1 MYYVIGSGPAGV
13 AAATALIRRG
23 ISVTMLDAGGELEP
37 EQATLAAQLGAQHP
51 EAWRAADR
59 ATLAGPLRYNSE
71 GTPLKLAFGSDFV
84 YRDVDAL
91 QPVSALGV
99 DAYRALAKGG
109 LSVLWGAA
117 VLPYSDADLSNWPVA
132 ATDLARH
139 YRSALALTGLSAQ
152 PDDLA
157 ALYPLYAE
165 PTRPLGLSAQALSIQ
180 ARMQA
185 HRRELSAR
193 QVYFGQARLAITQ
206 PPGTGATSCT
216 HCGMCLYGCPYG
228 LIYSSRMT
236 LDGLLAASPD
246 FTYRSGIV
254 VRRLREQHGGVTIEG
269 VGRATGSPERFDAE
283 RVYLAAGTLASTA
296 ILLDSLEAV
305 DQTIV
310 MGQSDHFLLPLR
322 LPGPQG
328 RPSRERLHTLSQLF
342 IEILDPQVSRHGVH
356 LQVYTYNDFYARMA
370 ADRLGPLFPLV
381 APLFDRLIGR
391 ASAIK
396 GYLHSEES
404 AGISATLRQ
413 APGAGRLEL
422 RPVPQ
427 GATDGIITRTIDL
440 MQRHRHAFGMSPVRM
455 GLRKGPPGSGVH
467 VGASFPMR
475 RQPGSFE
482 SDVMGR
488 PSGLTRVHVVDA
500 SVFPTLPPAPPT
512 LTVMANAYRIAA
524 AAGTS
529 EDPTCSG

>member
-1 MYYVIGSGPAGV
+1 MHCVIGSGPAGV
-13 AAATALIRRG
+13 AAAAALLRRG
-23 ISVTMLDAGGELEP
+23 IPVTMLDAGGALEP
-37 EQATLAAQLGAQHP
+37 DRAALAARLGAQHP
-51 EAWRAADR
+51 DAWDAADR

-84 YRDVDAL
+84 YRDGDAL

-99 DAYRALAKGG
+99 DAYRALATGG

-117 VLPYSDADLSNWPVA
+117 VLPYSDADLSDWPLSGA
-132 ATDLARH
+132 ELAPY

-152 PDDLA
+152 RDDLA
-157 ALYPLYAE
+157 SLYPLYTE
-165 PTRPLGLSAQALSIQ
+165 PTTPLGLSAQARAIQ
-180 ARMQA
+180 ARMEA
-185 HRRELSAR
+185 HRHELGTSR
-193 QVYFGQARLAITQ
+193 VHFGQARLAITQ
-206 PPGTGATSCT
+206 PPGANTGCT

-236 LDGLLAASPD
+236 LEGELATSPD
-246 FTYRSGIV
+246 FTYRPGV
-254 VRRLREQHGGVTIEG
+254 LVRRLREQHGGVTIEG
-269 VGRATGSPERFDAE
+269 VVRATGSPQRFEAE
-283 RVYLAAGTLASTA
+283 RVYLAAGTLASTT

-310 MGQSDHFLLPLR
+310 MGQSDHFLLPLL

-342 IEILDPQVSRHGVH
+342 IEVLDPQVSRRGVH
-356 LQVYTYNDFYARMA
+356 LQVYTYNDFYTRMA
-370 ADRLGPLFPLV
+370 KDRLGPLFPLA

-391 ASAIK
+391 VSAIK
-396 GYLHSEES
+396 GYLHSGES

-413 APGAGRLEL
+413 DTSAGRLEL

-427 GATDGIITRTIDL
+427 RATDGIIKRTIDL
-440 MQRHRHAFGMSPVRM
+440 MQRHRHAFGMSPLRM

-475 RQPGSFE
+475 RQPGMFE

-488 PSGLTRVHVVDA
+488 PTGLTRVHIVDA
-500 SVFPTLPPAPPT
+500 SVFPTLPAAPPT
-512 LTVMANAYRIAA
+512 LTVMANAFRIAA
-524 AAGTS
+524 AAGIH